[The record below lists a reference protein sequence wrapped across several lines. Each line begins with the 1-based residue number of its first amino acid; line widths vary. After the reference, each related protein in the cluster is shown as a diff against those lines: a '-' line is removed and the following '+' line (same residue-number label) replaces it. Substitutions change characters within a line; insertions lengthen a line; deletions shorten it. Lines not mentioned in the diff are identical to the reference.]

1 MTTSTDLR
9 ERTLATVSR
18 YWGFE
23 TLRPLQEEAIQAR
36 LEGRDSLVVMP
47 TGGGKSLCYQVPP
60 AMLGQTDIVVSPL
73 ISLMK
78 DQVDGLREC
87 GYPATALFSG
97 MNPGDRRKAEEE
109 IAAGKHRLVFVSP
122 ERLLRPD
129 FLAWIQRLDIRA
141 LAIDEAHC
149 VSHWGHDFRPE
160 YRRLSLLKESFPHAS
175 LHAFTATATPRV
187 REDIAQ
193 QLKLRDP
200 KVLVGQF
207 DRPNLIYR
215 VLPRLDVQKQVLEV
229 LKRHAGEAAIVYCL
243 SREDTESM
251 ASWLKSEKVRAA
263 AYHAGLDA
271 QIRHRV
277 QDDFAEEKIDVVVA
291 TVAFGMGID
300 RTNVRCVIHASLP
313 KSIEHYQQE
322 TGRAGRDGLEAECVL
337 FYSGVDVIRWESL
350 FEKTANETET
360 QGNPW
365 SSTQVALL
373 KEMQK
378 FGAGLRCRHRALT
391 EYFGQNYEKESCG
404 ACDHCLNEVEG
415 VADATVIAQ
424 KILSCVAKAKPGF
437 GVGHIVD
444 ILLGAQTEMIRRWGH
459 ERLSTYGLMKD
470 HSKKTLMN
478 FVYQLLDQGLLERS
492 QGDRPV
498 LSVNEESWQ
507 VMRGQKQTRLL
518 QPKARMRKTRVD
530 EQSWDGVD
538 RGLFDD
544 LRALRRQLAA
554 ERAVPPYVIFADS
567 TLREFAR
574 MRPDSPEA
582 LRMIR
587 GVGEKKLQ
595 DFGAV
600 FLERI
605 AGWQA

>member
-1 MTTSTDLR
+1 MNETIALD
-9 ERTLATVSR
+9 TVRR

-23 TLRPLQEEAIQAR
+23 QLRPLQEEAIQAR
-36 LEGRDSLVVMP
+36 LEGRDSLVVLP

-87 GYPATALFSG
+87 GYPAVALYSG
-97 MNPGDRRKAEEE
+97 MSPGDRRKAEEE
-109 IAAGKHRLVFVSP
+109 IAAGKHRLIFVSP

-129 FLAWIQRLDIRA
+129 FISWVQRLNIRA

-160 YRRLSLLKESFPHAS
+160 YRQLSVLKEAFPQAS
-175 LHAFTATATPRV
+175 VHAFTATATPRV

-200 KVLVGQF
+200 KILVGRF

-215 VLPRLDVQKQVLEV
+215 VLPRLDVHTQVLEV
-229 LKRHAGEAAIVYCL
+229 LRRHAGEAAIVYCL

-251 ASWLKSEKVRAA
+251 ALGLKQAGLRAA
-263 AYHAGLDA
+263 AYHAGLEPKT
-271 QIRHRV
+271 RHRV
-277 QDDFAEEKIDVVVA
+277 QDDFAEEKLDVVVA

-313 KSIEHYQQE
+313 KSVEHYQQE

-350 FEKTANETET
+350 FTRTANETGSQDAT
-360 QGNPW
+360 W
-365 SSTQVALL
+365 SSTQIALL
-373 KEMQK
+373 KEMQR
-378 FGAGLRCRHRALT
+378 FGSGLRCRHRALT
-391 EYFGQNYEKESCG
+391 EYFGQNYESENCG
-404 ACDHCLNEVEG
+404 ACDFCLHEVEG

-459 ERLSTYGLMKD
+459 GSLSTYGLMKE

-492 QGDRPV
+492 EGDRPV
-498 LSVNEESWQ
+498 LLLNKESWQ
-507 VMRGQKQTRLL
+507 VMRGQRQTRLL
-518 QPKARMRKTRVD
+518 QPKAKMRKTRVD
-530 EQSWDGVD
+530 EQSWEGVD
-538 RGLFDD
+538 RELFDD
-544 LRALRRQLAA
+544 LRALRRQLASQ
-554 ERAVPPYVIFADS
+554 RAVPPYVIFADS

-574 MRPDSPEA
+574 VKPRSAQE
-582 LRMIR
+582 LRGIR

-595 DFGAV
+595 DFGTA

-605 AGWQA
+605 AEFCKS